1 MRSKTQSKKTTNF
14 LEGPVL
20 SRILV
25 FSLPIFLGMVFQTF
39 YNLVDSIV
47 VGKYVSADALAAVGT
62 TSPISMLLVGMMT
75 GFPVGASVVA
85 AQFLGADQKE
95 KIKPTISTTFWFLL
109 IFSLILMAIGLVL
122 SGSIMHWVNVPDN
135 IYKDTVAYFRI
146 YILGLLFMALYN
158 FFAAF
163 LRSVGDSTTPLIFLI
178 ISSVLNIFGDLFFV
192 LVLHMGVAGVAWAT
206 VIAQGIS
213 VILCIFYT
221 RRKSE
226 YFQFKKGELVFDRD
240 LFKDILRLGLP
251 SGIQASI
258 TGIGFV
264 MVQSLIN
271 SYGSVSIAAYTAA
284 SKMEQVTNLPMQGV
298 AQGLALFIGQ
308 NIGAG
313 KVKRAKSGLYR
324 SAIFAVCVSALM
336 SVLILFAGPYL
347 MQLFVNQE
355 DVKVIEVGADFM
367 RIWAPLILL
376 HALQECFV
384 SFLRGAGDSVFS
396 MISMFF
402 DLITRMV
409 MAYVFALGFKMGFMG
424 IAWAIPCGWLL
435 ASICAVIRYFSGG
448 WKSKSVIHE

>member
-1 MRSKTQSKKTTNF
+1 MRSRQGNM
-14 LEGPVL
+14 LEGPIL

-25 FSLPIFLGMVFQTF
+25 FSFPIFLGLVFQTF

-75 GFPVGASVVA
+75 GFSVGASVVA
-85 AQFLGADQKE
+85 AQFLGAGQKE

-109 IFSLILMAIGLVL
+109 FFSLFLIAVGLLL
-122 SGSIMHWVNVPDN
+122 SSNIMHWVNVPDN
-135 IYKDTVAYFRI
+135 IYDDTVAYFRI
-146 YILGLLFMALYN
+146 YVLGLLFMAMYN
-158 FFAAF
+158 FFASF
-163 LRSVGDSTTPLIFLI
+163 LRSVGDSTTPLFFLI

-192 LVLHMGVAGVAWAT
+192 LVLHKGVAGVAWAT

-213 VILCIFYT
+213 VVLCIAYT
-221 RRKSE
+221 RRRNE
-226 YFQFKKGELVFDRD
+226 YFQFDQGEMVFDKT

-284 SKMEQVTNLPMQGV
+284 SKMEQITNLPMSGV

-313 KVKRAKSGLYR
+313 QEKRAKTGLYQ
-324 SAIFAVCVSALM
+324 STAFVVLISALM
-336 SVLILFAGPYL
+336 SGLILLFGPSL
-347 MQLFVNQE
+347 MQMFVNAE
-355 DVKVIEVGADFM
+355 DAQVIEVGARFM
-367 RIWAPLILL
+367 RIWAPLIVL
-376 HALQECFV
+376 HAIQECFV
-384 SFLRGAGDSVFS
+384 SFLRGAGDSLFS

-402 DLITRMV
+402 DLITRTV
-409 MAYVFALGFKMGFMG
+409 MAYVFALGVGLEFMG

-435 ASICAVIRYFSGG
+435 AALCSVLRYFSGR
-448 WKSKSVIHE
+448 WRSKSVV

>member
-1 MRSKTQSKKTTNF
+1 MKAKQTNL

-62 TSPISMLLVGMMT
+62 TSPISNLLVGMMT

-85 AQFLGADQKE
+85 AQFLGAGQKE

-109 IFSLILMAIGLVL
+109 VFSLGLMAVGLLL
-122 SGSIMHWVNVPDN
+122 SSHIMRWVNVPDN
-135 IYKDTVAYFRI
+135 IYADTVAYFRI

-213 VILCIFYT
+213 VLLCLIYT
-221 RRKSE
+221 RKKSE
-226 YFQFKKGELVFDRD
+226 YFQFGRGELVFDRE

-258 TGIGFV
+258 TGLGFV

-284 SKMEQVTNLPMQGV
+284 SKMEQITNLPMSGV
-298 AQGLALFIGQ
+298 SQGLALFIGQ

-313 KVKRAKSGLYR
+313 QEKRARSGLYQS
-324 SAIFAVCVSALM
+324 SAFVVGVSALM
-336 SVLILFAGPYL
+336 SALILLAGPYL
-347 MQLFVNQE
+347 MQLFVNAE
-355 DVKVIEVGADFM
+355 DAEVINVGARFM
-367 RIWAPLILL
+367 RIWAPLIVL
-376 HALQECFV
+376 HAIQECFV

-409 MAYVFALGFKMGFMG
+409 MAYVFALVVGLSFMG

-435 ASICAVIRYFSGG
+435 ASLCSVIRYFSGG
-448 WKSKSVIHE
+448 WKSKSVIR